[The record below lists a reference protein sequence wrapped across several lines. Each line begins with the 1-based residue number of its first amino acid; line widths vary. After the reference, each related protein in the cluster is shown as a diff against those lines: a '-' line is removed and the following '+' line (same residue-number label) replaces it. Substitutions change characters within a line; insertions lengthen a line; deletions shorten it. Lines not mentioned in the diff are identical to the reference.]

1 MEDDVQAQ
9 RTASPKR
16 GYSIE
21 EFGTVYGIC
30 RSLIYIEIR
39 DGRLKARKIGRRT
52 IIATEDGEEWFS
64 KLDTSIYWPLGGAAG
79 TGQGDG

>member
-64 KLDTSIYWPLGGAAG
+64 KLPRVGAA
-79 TGQGDG
+79 

>member
-1 MEDDVQAQ
+1 MSRRSA
-9 RTASPKR
+9 RHRRSAAIASKSSGR
-16 GYSIE
+16 STGS
-21 EFGTVYGIC
+21 GIC

-64 KLDTSIYWPLGGAAG
+64 KLPRVGAA
-79 TGQGDG
+79 